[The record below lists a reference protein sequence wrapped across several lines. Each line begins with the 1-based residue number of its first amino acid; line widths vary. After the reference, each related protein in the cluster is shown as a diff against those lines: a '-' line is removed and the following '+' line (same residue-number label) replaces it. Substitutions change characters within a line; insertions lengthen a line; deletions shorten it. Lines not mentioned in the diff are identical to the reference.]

1 MYRGSDNATS
11 RKVAVME
18 EKPYF
23 LTKTIKKP
31 KPIRSITRTSMD
43 FSYMKAFSD
52 GEGETTFAY
61 LLSSGTSATPT
72 IIAII
77 KKTAAQT
84 LRSFQFPTKPTLN
97 KCQIMKPKLNNLYI
111 SL

>member
-1 MYRGSDNATS
+1 MLLG
-11 RKVAVME
+11 RKVAVIE

-31 KPIRSITRTSMD
+31 KPIRSMTRTSMD

-52 GEGETTFAY
+52 GEGDTTFAY
-61 LLSSGTSATPT
+61 LFSSGTSAIPT
-72 IIAII
+72 MTAIT

-84 LRSFQFPTKPTLN
+84 LRSFQFPTKPTLQQTSNN
-97 KCQIMKPKLNNLYI
+97 K
-111 SL
+111 S